1 MPQPSPQG
9 AFMIER
15 IFIPTIRRADK
26 QFTYENLPAELQAR
40 VVMVIDPAER
50 HLYHYP
56 CQYLELPPHIVG
68 AWTQLAMTRKFI
80 HQHAG
85 RIKYAMIDDD
95 LVFKKRNAKYWTGV
109 ADMPKSKREAT
120 PAEILRLFE
129 TASAWLDEDG
139 IGIVGVSD
147 DGVPPAKT
155 EYSDT
160 KGVFNCLFLDGN
172 MIAEVIDDADTSIRV
187 AEDVLFLFEC
197 LSKGINTRMANEFL
211 ATNKS
216 LGKELKG
223 RRPVWEGM
231 FDQMPKDHFQTNEHY
246 DALRHIADRFPE
258 GMEIFEKGGR
268 MKNKKSW
275 KKVYRCRLA
284 G

>member
-1 MPQPSPQG
+1 
-9 AFMIER
+9 MIER
-15 IFIPTIRRADK
+15 IYIPTVRRADK
-26 QFTYENLPAELQAR
+26 QFTYENLPASLQER

-50 HLYHYP
+50 HLYRYP
-56 CQYLELPPHIVG
+56 CQYLELPDHIIG

-85 RIKYAMIDDD
+85 AIKYAMIDDD
-95 LVFKKRNAKYWTGV
+95 LIIRKRNTKYIGG
-109 ADMPKSKREAT
+109 ASDMPSSKRDAT
-120 PAEILRLFE
+120 SAEIMQLFE

-139 IGIVGVSD
+139 FGIVGLSD
-147 DGVPPAKT
+147 DGVPPAKS

-160 KGVFNCLFLDGN
+160 KGVFNCLFLDGR

-197 LSKGINTRMANEFL
+197 LSRGINTRMANEFL

-216 LGKELKG
+216 LGRELKG

-231 FDQMPKDHFQTNEHY
+231 FDKMPKDHFQTAEHY

-258 GMEIFEKGGR
+258 GMKIFEKDGR
-268 MKNKKSW
+268 MKNRKSW
-275 KKVYRCRLA
+275 KKVYRCRM
-284 G
+284 GD